1 MSTPSAPA
9 SWSSGTPRA
18 LTGSAHP
25 SCCLGAIF
33 GRKCCH
39 TPAHSS
45 SNGASSGTLW
55 TGQPQHSQLKPR
67 RNTTCAP
74 SPCRFSNQAPS
85 SGCNTCEQSV
95 ATRLQKWWSARLA
108 GAAMVSRQRAV
119 ACSGA
124 TAASCASSFP
134 QPLRRETGPGCFA
147 LYYYYFCFLSS
158 LATLDDMSFSGLS
171 PCRFLSVT
179 VCSIV
184 TDSGGGHVLVSPA
197 TLTIMA
203 TAAPS
208 GRAL

>member
-9 SWSSGTPRA
+9 SWSSGTPRS

-55 TGQPQHSQLKPR
+55 TGQPQRSQLKPR

-85 SGCNTCEQSV
+85 FRVQHPRTKRWDTIAEVVERKTSGRSYGVKTE
-95 ATRLQKWWSARLA
+95 
-108 GAAMVSRQRAV
+108 
-119 ACSGA
+119 SGRM
-124 TAASCASSFP
+124 
-134 QPLRRETGPGCFA
+134 LWRNR
-147 LYYYYFCFLSS
+147 
-158 LATLDDMSFSGLS
+158 
-171 PCRFLSVT
+171 RFLRLFFPS
-179 VCSIV
+179 
-184 TDSGGGHVLVSPA
+184 
-197 TLTIMA
+197 
-203 TAAPS
+203 AAE
-208 GRAL
+208 A

>member
-9 SWSSGTPRA
+9 SWSSGTPCV

-25 SCCLGAIF
+25 SCCLGAVF
-33 GRKCCH
+33 GQKCCH

-55 TGQPQHSQLKPR
+55 TGQPQCSQLKPR

-74 SPCRFSNQAPS
+74 IPCRFSNQAPS
-85 SGCNTCEQSV
+85 QHPRTKRWERSP
-95 ATRLQKWWSARLA
+95 KWWSARLA

-134 QPLRRETGPGCFA
+134 QRLRRETGPGCFA
-147 LYYYYFCFLSS
+147 LY
-158 LATLDDMSFSGLS
+158 
-171 PCRFLSVT
+171 
-179 VCSIV
+179 
-184 TDSGGGHVLVSPA
+184 
-197 TLTIMA
+197 
-203 TAAPS
+203 
-208 GRAL
+208 

>member
-9 SWSSGTPRA
+9 SWSSETPRA

-33 GRKCCH
+33 GQKCCH

-55 TGQPQHSQLKPR
+55 TGQPQRSQLKPR
-67 RNTTCAP
+67 CNTTCAP
-74 SPCRFSNQAPS
+74 SPCRFFNQTPS
-85 SGCNTCEQSV
+85 SGCNTREQSV
-95 ATRLQKWWSARLA
+95 GTRSQKWWSARLA

-158 LATLDDMSFSGLS
+158 LATIDDISFSGLS
-171 PCRFLSVT
+171 PCRFL
-179 VCSIV
+179 
-184 TDSGGGHVLVSPA
+184 L
-197 TLTIMA
+197 
-203 TAAPS
+203 
-208 GRAL
+208 